1 MSRTEYFSFHGS
13 KSSSYFWISAVFF
26 TGGKFCILGH
36 LQVVLKLSFELR
48 QPFINDFLDFTW
60 HCSTAAAGLVTLD
73 FIFNTAFYTVK
84 WVFSPQLHFPH
95 SSIFLTAEG
104 NRTCKFDQILWPM
117 LSSTKI
123 SCLTGVLNP
132 GLLSVKPRLYHW
144 AKLPLLKMRGK
155 TVKYILHKY
164 ILGYFG
170 NQQKATD
177 QINSRLNKQQ
187 KTTDFKKQQISK
199 TTDFKNSRFQKTDSK
214 TTVKKATD

>member
-1 MSRTEYFSFHGS
+1 MHSI
-13 KSSSYFWISAVFF
+13 K
-26 TGGKFCILGH
+26 
-36 LQVVLKLSFELR
+36 KLMMNL
-48 QPFINDFLDFTW
+48 NFLDFTW

-199 TTDFKNSRFQKTDSK
+199 TTDFKNSRFQKTDFKNNS
-214 TTVKKATD
+214 

>member
-1 MSRTEYFSFHGS
+1 MKSIPERSLYIFPVWTLLSQLFLYHHLDSFCMKLSDFEDWKG
-13 KSSSYFWISAVFF
+13 
-26 TGGKFCILGH
+26 ILGTG
-36 LQVVLKLSFELR
+36 K
-48 QPFINDFLDFTW
+48 DFGDR
-60 HCSTAAAGLVTLD
+60 
-73 FIFNTAFYTVK
+73 
-84 WVFSPQLHFPH
+84 
-95 SSIFLTAEG
+95 

-199 TTDFKNSRFQKTDSK
+199 TTDFKNSRFQKTDFKNNS
-214 TTVKKATD
+214 

>member
-1 MSRTEYFSFHGS
+1 MDRFAASHAGDPGS
-13 KSSSYFWISAVFF
+13 IPRRNILTFLWSSIELIFR
-26 TGGKFCILGH
+26 
-36 LQVVLKLSFELR
+36 QLKLLC
-48 QPFINDFLDFTW
+48 L
-60 HCSTAAAGLVTLD
+60 
-73 FIFNTAFYTVK
+73 
-84 WVFSPQLHFPH
+84 
-95 SSIFLTAEG
+95 
-104 NRTCKFDQILWPM
+104 FDQILWPM

-132 GLLSVKPRLYHW
+132 GHLSVKPRLYHW

-199 TTDFKNSRFQKTDSK
+199 TIDFKNSGFQKTDFKNNS
-214 TTVKKATD
+214 

>member
-1 MSRTEYFSFHGS
+1 MQ
-13 KSSSYFWISAVFF
+13 SYYV
-26 TGGKFCILGH
+26 TNG
-36 LQVVLKLSFELR
+36 
-48 QPFINDFLDFTW
+48 NDLVHFLDFTW

-73 FIFNTAFYTVK
+73 FIFNTAFYAVK

-132 GLLSVKPRLYHW
+132 GLLCVKPRLYHW
-144 AKLPLLKMRGK
+144 AKLPLLKVRGK
-155 TVKYILHKY
+155 TVRYILHKY

-170 NQQKATD
+170 NQQKTTD
-177 QINSRLNKQQ
+177 QINNRLNKQQ
-187 KTTDFKKQQISK
+187 KTTDFQKQQISK
-199 TTDFKNSRFQKTDSK
+199 TSDFKNIRFQKTDF
-214 TTVKKATD
+214 KKQH